1 MSSLYSQI
9 SPKEHEEL
17 MKLADSP
24 QDLMKALGLTEEDLK
39 TLGYTSTDNFISAFK
54 NGMKEWDLSH
64 YVDAANKAGE
74 EAAKAFEV
82 DEEEFKAYRALLLDS
97 NEAYED
103 NVQGLN
109 DVAIANKRLQK
120 GVQTL
125 ADDWESFDKA
135 LSKDNLTLLELSSIL
150 PEINVAL

>member
-1 MSSLYSQI
+1 
-9 SPKEHEEL
+9 
-17 MKLADSP
+17 
-24 QDLMKALGLTEEDLK
+24 
-39 TLGYTSTDNFISAFK
+39 
-54 NGMKEWDLSH
+54 
-64 YVDAANKAGE
+64 
-74 EAAKAFEV
+74 
-82 DEEEFKAYRALLLDS
+82 LLLDS